1 MRINDTP
8 NNSPEAH
15 AMREREQQDLQD
27 AKTNYAPSKVTYGR
41 LENGRE
47 VQYVVGWQHGFN
59 GNGPIE
65 INPDCP
71 EEIVREAGIY

>member
-1 MRINDTP
+1 MRNTDYNRHTP
-8 NNSPEAH
+8 EGHSRA
-15 AMREREQQDLQD
+15 EREQQDIQD

-41 LENGRE
+41 LEEGR
-47 VQYVVGWQHGFN
+47 VKTYIVGWQHGVN

-71 EEIVREAGIY
+71 EEIVREAMQ